1 MTLSYHKMFKAASI
15 MLALAFC
22 SCLAG
27 AWLMPGPAAVVAPA
41 VLVLAAGGL
50 WWAAHRAALEMFHWY
65 EAILDTVPL
74 PLSVTDST
82 MRWTFVNK
90 VVEDMLGKTRAEL
103 TGRPCKTWGAK
114 ICETD
119 QCGIACLRRGEP
131 GTTFQQWSR
140 DFTVSTHYLKNR
152 LQKPI
157 GHVEVV
163 QDVTAKLALD
173 ALMGRIAG
181 YATSIAASSSTLSD
195 AARQI
200 SASTEETSTQAES
213 LAAAME
219 EATQMIAGVASAA
232 EQVSNSLDS
241 VAAAMEETNRSI
253 ESISGS
259 TEDGTRLATEASEK
273 ADQANAI
280 MKEMGV
286 AAEKTGEVTGLIK
299 DIAEQT
305 NLLAL
310 NATIEAARAGDA
322 GKGFAVVAGEVKSLA
337 NQSATSADE
346 IVGHISGMQTIAD
359 KAGTAITAVNG
370 IIGTVARAVNDIRD
384 MISQQKTVSTDVAAN
399 LTQASQGSTGSA
411 ENIHH
416 ASDTIQQMAAGIQQI
431 SVSAR
436 NNTEA
441 VHNVQSSITKLAA
454 IASELNGV
462 LQRHDRA
469 A

>member
-1 MTLSYHKMFKAASI
+1 MAMAIVLT
-15 MLALAFC
+15 LAFC
-22 SCLAG
+22 ACLAG
-27 AWLMPGPAAVVAPA
+27 AWLASAPMAVIVPGG
-41 VLVLAAGGL
+41 LVLAAGGL
-50 WWAAHRAALEMFHWY
+50 WWIAHRAVLETFHWY
-65 EAILDTVPL
+65 EGILDSVPL
-74 PLSVTDST
+74 PLSVTDSD

-114 ICETD
+114 ICETE

-131 GTTFQQWSR
+131 ETLFQQWSR
-140 DFTVSTHYLKNR
+140 DFTVSVHYLESR
-152 LQKPI
+152 QRTRV

-163 QDVTAKLALD
+163 QDVTSKLALD
-173 ALMGRIAG
+173 ALMDRIAG
-181 YATSIAASSSTLSD
+181 YATSIATSSSTLSD

-200 SASTEETSTQAES
+200 SAATEETSTQAES

-219 EATQMIAGVASAA
+219 EATQMIAGVAGAA

-253 ESISGS
+253 DSISGS

-280 MKEMGV
+280 MKELGA
-286 AAEKTGEVTGLIK
+286 AAEKTGEVTELIK

-337 NQSATSADE
+337 TQSATSADE

-370 IIGTVARAVNDIRD
+370 IIGTVAHAVTDIRE
-384 MISQQKTVSTDVAAN
+384 MINQQKTVSTDVAAN
-399 LTQASQGSTGSA
+399 LTQASQGSSGSA

-436 NNTEA
+436 SNTEA
-441 VHNVQSSITKLAA
+441 MHNVQSSITNLAA
-454 IASELNGV
+454 IASELDGV
-462 LQRHDRA
+462 LRRHEHDKA